1 MSAEQT
7 ESTGGPTRGPKRRA
21 PIALAAIIAVVA
33 LAGAL
38 VAVGPFGLTGRGV
51 PAAVQPITPV
61 VVTLTLPPKPVPPP
75 PPPPVPASTTIAEV
89 TGPVAYYGAPDGEQA
104 GTIPTGSW
112 WGETKYVP
120 VVATAPGWLDVRLP
134 QRPNGLTGWIPAAG
148 VPLSTTSLA
157 ILVDVA
163 AYRVRLYDGGQV
175 VADFPAGVGTPN
187 DPTPLGDFYVM
198 EIAPPPG
205 PGYGPFV
212 VDTNAHSEAILSWQG
227 SGDAFTAL
235 HGPVGADAAIGT
247 DGGAI
252 SHGCV
257 RLHNDDLAQ
266 LSAVPAGAPVV
277 IVDGTPA

>member
-7 ESTGGPTRGPKRRA
+7 ASTGPPARGRKGRVV
-21 PIALAAIIAVVA
+21 ALAAIAAIVV
-33 LAGAL
+33 LAGVL
-38 VAVGPFGLTGRGV
+38 VVVGPLGRAGRAV
-51 PAAVQPITPV
+51 SASVQPLEATDV
-61 VVTLTLPPKPVPPP
+61 TLPPKPLPPR

-89 TGPVAYYGAPDGEQA
+89 TGPVAFSSAPGGEPT
-104 GTIPTGSW
+104 GTIPVGSW
-112 WGETKYVP
+112 WGSTKYLP

-134 QRPNGLTGWIPAAG
+134 QRPNGLTGWIPADG
-148 VPLSTTSLA
+148 VPLSTTSLG

-198 EIAPPPG
+198 DIAAPPG

-247 DGGAI
+247 DGAAI

-257 RLHNDDLAQ
+257 RLHDDDLAQ
-266 LSAVPAGAPVV
+266 LSAVPPGAPVV